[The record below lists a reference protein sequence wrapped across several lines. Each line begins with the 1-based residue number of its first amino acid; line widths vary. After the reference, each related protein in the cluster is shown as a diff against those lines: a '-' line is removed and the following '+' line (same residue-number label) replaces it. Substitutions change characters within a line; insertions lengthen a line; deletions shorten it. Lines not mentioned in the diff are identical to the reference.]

1 LIPIGVEIFVAL
13 EPVDMRFGIER
24 LGGLVRERVK
34 REPRCKA
41 LFVFLARN
49 RQTAKIL
56 WWDGTGM
63 VLCTKKLDQGLFEVP
78 RALRPGQSSAVLSDA
93 AFEAL
98 FSGISLRVTH

>member
-1 LIPIGVEIFVAL
+1 MIPVGVEIFVAL
-13 EPVDMRFGIER
+13 EPVDMRFGMER
-24 LGGLVRERVK
+24 LGGLVRERMQ

-41 LFVFLARN
+41 LFVFLARH

-78 RALRPGQSSAVLSDA
+78 RALRPGQSSVVLSDA